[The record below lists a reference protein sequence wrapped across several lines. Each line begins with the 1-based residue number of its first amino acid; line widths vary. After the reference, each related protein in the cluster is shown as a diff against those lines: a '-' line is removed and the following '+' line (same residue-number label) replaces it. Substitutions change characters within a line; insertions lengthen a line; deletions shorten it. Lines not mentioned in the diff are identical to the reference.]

1 MLFGPKMLPDDEV
14 IAVIKSAMSTL
25 SMETEVLGFPALCF
39 DSRLVPTFAMLS
51 LTTEMDFWA
60 AYAPERDS
68 VRDMMGSNTD
78 VRPSQSLCHP
88 SEAFVVLSGSW
99 H

>member
-39 DSRLVPTFAMLS
+39 DSRLVPT
-51 LTTEMDFWA
+51 
-60 AYAPERDS
+60 
-68 VRDMMGSNTD
+68 
-78 VRPSQSLCHP
+78 
-88 SEAFVVLSGSW
+88 EAFYRGLLKPSLLGAILPGTPSF
-99 H
+99 HIQCR